1 MPEIEIIDCHR
12 KIVGKINLKSEIF
25 GVEINKP
32 LIHEVVVNYLTNKRS
47 GTASTKTRGL
57 VSGSGRKPW
66 RQKGTGRA
74 RVGSIRSPLWR
85 GGGTVF
91 GPMPKDYYYRVP
103 KKKKW
108 LAMNSALSSKL
119 SAGEL
124 IVLDRIEIPEH
135 RTKLMV
141 SMLKDLGIT
150 EESILILI
158 HGDMAEKN
166 ILLASRNIPNVSVV
180 RLDSLNVYD
189 LLRHQKVLMTL
200 ETIKK
205 IEEIFS

>member
-1 MPEIEIIDCHR
+1 MLEIDIIDRHR
-12 KIVGKINLKSEIF
+12 KIIGKTNLNPQIF

-32 LIHEVVVNYLTNKRS
+32 LIHEVVVNYLTNKRR

-57 VSGSGRKPW
+57 VSGGGRKPW

-74 RVGSIRSPLWR
+74 RAGSIRSPLWR

-91 GPMPKDYYYRVP
+91 GPMPKDYYYHIP

-124 IVLDRIEIPEH
+124 MVLDRIEIPEP

-150 EESILILI
+150 EENVLILI
-158 HGDMAEKN
+158 HGDIAEKN

-200 ETIKK
+200 ETIKR
-205 IEEIFS
+205 IEELFS